1 MSSYSA
7 TPVHVEEIVPLRRHV
22 CIPGDAV
29 LALDSEAVVGI
40 GSELYTISYPDD
52 SNRNRMKAIV
62 FSKHCAPLEKS
73 LHRSFLHVPYYSM
86 ERPSY
91 RRYMCHPGD
100 PVIGIIVRK
109 MSPHYYYLYIGGTAL
124 IYMDALAFDG
134 ASKANHP
141 RLSEGTVVYGFIQHK
156 KINSSNSFDQP
167 MNRKEEDVSS
177 GEVSMC
183 EADSLDIEMSC
194 VASVLGLPHKDWTSS
209 EAVFG
214 PLSGGRLLT
223 VSIPYANS
231 LLEEVPT
238 ALSSSTALEKK
249 STEKEKDTNKPNSS
263 QRKRGREEKEKNEQ
277 ESGEDVRNVDE
288 FLPASYLIHLL
299 GKRVP
304 FEICIGRNGMI
315 WVKGQNSVLDLTVG
329 VKRTM
334 AVCACI
340 LEGQLDSTKT
350 EIENRVE
357 KYFPT

>member
-1 MSSYSA
+1 MSSDSA
-7 TPVHVEEIVPLRRHV
+7 TSGHVQEIVPLRRHV

-40 GSELYTISYPDD
+40 GSELYSISYPDE
-52 SNRNRMKAIV
+52 SNQNRMKAIV

-73 LHRSFLHVPYYSM
+73 PHRSFLHVPYYSM

-141 RLSEGTVVYGFIQHK
+141 RLNEGTAVYGFIQHK
-156 KINSSNSFDQP
+156 KIRSSDSSDQS
-167 MNRKEEDVSS
+167 MEQKEGEASS
-177 GEVSMC
+177 GETSMC

-194 VASVLGLPHKDWTSS
+194 VASVLGLAHKDWTSS

-223 VSIPYANS
+223 VPIPYANS
-231 LLEEVPT
+231 LLEEAPT
-238 ALSSSTALEKK
+238 ALSSSTTLDKK
-249 STEKEKDTNKPNSS
+249 STEQKKESNKFKLS
-263 QRKRGREEKEKNEQ
+263 QRKREREEEEKNEQ
-277 ESGEDVRNVDE
+277 ESEDIQNDDE
-288 FLPASYLIHLL
+288 FVPASYLIYLL
-299 GKRVP
+299 GKRTP

-315 WVKGQNSVLDLTVG
+315 WVKGQNSVLDPTAS

-340 LEGQLDSTKT
+340 MEGQLDSTKADM
-350 EIENRVE
+350 ESRVE
-357 KYFPT
+357 KFFPT